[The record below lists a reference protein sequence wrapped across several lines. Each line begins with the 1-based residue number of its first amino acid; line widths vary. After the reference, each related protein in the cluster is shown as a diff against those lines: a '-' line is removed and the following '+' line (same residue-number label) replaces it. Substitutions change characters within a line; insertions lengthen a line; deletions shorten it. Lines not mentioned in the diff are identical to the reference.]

1 MILMQAPRLSTL
13 TKTKLKKMSNYDIFV
28 STLLVNDVSKF
39 NMLKNKVIRCLDS
52 G

>member
-13 TKTKLKKMSNYDIFV
+13 TKTKLKNMPNYDIFV

-39 NMLKNKVIRCLDS
+39 NMLKNEVIWCLD
-52 G
+52 GG